1 MHISRVVI
9 RNFANFQTL
18 DIRTGE
24 DMVIVGE
31 NKVGKS
37 NFLRAIQLV
46 LDPSLSERDR
56 RLGLEHFWDGLGD
69 DKLGSVVEVSLEFT
83 ERAENAR
90 LLRHLADC
98 VVDVGPPFVGRVTY
112 RYRPKPDLGGPPT
125 SMADYEYVI
134 FGGVDPENDIGSDMR
149 RMTPLDVQGALRDA
163 EKELASW
170 RHSPLRPLIEELAE
184 TLSDDD
190 RDEIQTEIDDAQ
202 SELTSRPEIQAV
214 ANRIATRLE
223 AMVGTQHTVPLSL
236 GLTPTRLDALL
247 RGLRLLIDGGTRG
260 ISDASV
266 GSANLIFLALK
277 SLELDRLVADGER
290 DHTFFAVEE
299 PEAHLHPHL
308 QRLIYRH
315 FLGTQPRGADG
326 PRAQSTVLTTHSPH
340 IASVAPLRSIVLL
353 RHDEEVGATTGVAA
367 ATTPLTIEDVADLQR
382 YIDVTRGEIF
392 FSRGVILVE
401 GDAERFLVPA
411 FADVL
416 GMSLDE
422 LGVTVC
428 SVGGVNFA
436 PYVKLLGA
444 NGLQIPFVVLTDK
457 DPIDANRSLG
467 VPRLKRLL
475 RVITPGVELGEQPI
489 RIVYTDGDG
498 KLRSHTPDLF
508 VERETHA
515 EFIEVKWE
523 RDARAPKNEARW
535 PFIASAISGLG
546 YTYAVVTE
554 RHLMHQPLKA
564 NVDRLLRHQHSPQLS
579 RAASAMLWDALA
591 AEPQTLAN
599 ILASQADPSEP
610 SVLRALADGWLCTD
624 LSQPISPR
632 SLVRLPLDR
641 QRRTRR
647 LGRASQFHWLACQV
661 P

>member
-9 RNFANFQTL
+9 KNFANFEAL

-37 NFLRAIQLV
+37 NFLRAVQLV

-83 ERAENAR
+83 ERAADAR

-112 RYRPKPDLGGPPT
+112 RYQPKSDLVGDPT

-134 FGGVDPENDIGSDMR
+134 FGGVDPDNDMGSDMR

-184 TLSDDD
+184 TLDEGD
-190 RDEIQTEIDDAQ
+190 REDIQAEIDAAQ
-202 SELTSRPEIQAV
+202 SELTARPEIQAV
-214 ANRIATRLE
+214 ANRITTRLE
-223 AMVGTQHTVPLSL
+223 TMVGQQHAVPLSL
-236 GLTPTRLDALL
+236 GLAPTRMDALL

-315 FLGTQPRGADG
+315 FLATQPGG
-326 PRAQSTVLTTHSPH
+326 GEVPRAQSTILTTHSPH

-353 RHDEEVGATTGVAA
+353 RNDQARGATTGVAA
-367 ATTPLTIEDVADLQR
+367 ARTPLTSGEVADLQR
-382 YIDVTRGEIF
+382 YVDVTRGEIF

-401 GDAERFLVPA
+401 GDAERFLIPA
-411 FADVL
+411 FAGALDI
-416 GMSLDE
+416 SLDE

-428 SVGGVNFA
+428 SVSGTNFA

-444 NGLQIPFVVLTDK
+444 DGLQIPFVVLTDM
-457 DPIDANRSLG
+457 DPIDPAKPLG
-467 VPRLKRLL
+467 VARLKRLL
-475 RVITPGVELGEQPI
+475 PLITPGVGFGALSNSEVVQLG
-489 RIVYTDGDG
+489 
-498 KLRSHTPDLF
+498 
-508 VERETHA
+508 
-515 EFIEVKWE
+515 
-523 RDARAPKNEARW
+523 RDAGIFLNDSTLEVELFMNGFEEEMQTILEQELNLSTATEEALAAW
-535 PFIASAISGLG
+535 
-546 YTYAVVTE
+546 
-554 RHLMHQPLKA
+554 
-564 NVDRLLRHQHSPQLS
+564 VDEPSEVDAERLLRLIDRIGKGRFAQ
-579 RAASAMLWDALA
+579 R
-591 AEPQTLAN
+591 
-599 ILASQADPSEP
+599 
-610 SVLRALADGWLCTD
+610 LADEVSTCPDYIKEALERIRD
-624 LSQPISPR
+624 AVS
-632 SLVRLPLDR
+632 
-641 QRRTRR
+641 
-647 LGRASQFHWLACQV
+647 
-661 P
+661 

>member
-1 MHISRVVI
+1 MMGRLKPRAGRMHISRVVI
-9 RNFANFQTL
+9 RNFANFQSL

-56 RLGLEHFWDGLGD
+56 RLGLEHFWDGLGG

-112 RYRPKPDLGGPPT
+112 RYRPKPDLGGRPT

-134 FGGVDPENDIGSDMR
+134 FGGVDPDNDIGSDMR

-184 TLSDDD
+184 TLSEDD

-202 SELTSRPEIQAV
+202 SQLTSRPEIQAV
-214 ANRIATRLE
+214 ANRITTRLE
-223 AMVGTQHTVPLSL
+223 AMVGAQHTVPLSL

-277 SLELDRLVADGER
+277 SLELDRLVVDGER

-315 FLGTQPRGADG
+315 FLATQPRGADG
-326 PRAQSTVLTTHSPH
+326 PRAQSTILTTHSPH

-353 RHDEEVGATTGVAA
+353 RHDEEAGATTGVAA
-367 ATTPLTIEDVADLQR
+367 ATTPLTIDDVADLQR

-411 FADVL
+411 FADAL
-416 GMSLDE
+416 DISLDE

-444 NGLQIPFVVLTDK
+444 NGLQIPFVVLTDR
-457 DPIDANRSLG
+457 DFVQPNRSLG
-467 VPRLKRLL
+467 LPRVKRLL
-475 RVITPGVELGEQPI
+475 GLIRPHLDIT
-489 RIVYTDGDG
+489 
-498 KLRSHTPDLF
+498 
-508 VERETHA
+508 
-515 EFIEVKWE
+515 
-523 RDARAPKNEARW
+523 
-535 PFIASAISGLG
+535 GL
-546 YTYAVVTE
+546 
-554 RHLMHQPLKA
+554 Q
-564 NVDRLLRHQHSPQLS
+564 
-579 RAASAMLWDALA
+579 AAD
-591 AEPQTLAN
+591 
-599 ILASQADPSEP
+599 
-610 SVLRALADGWLCTD
+610 VL
-624 LSQPISPR
+624 
-632 SLVRLPLDR
+632 
-641 QRRTRR
+641 R
-647 LGRASQFHWLACQV
+647 LGREAGIFLNRSTLEVELFMDGFEEDMQSVLKDELNLSDASEAALESWVEDPTGVDAEQLLKLIDRVGKGRFAQRLAERVTTCPDYIQQALERIRDAV
-661 P
+661 R